1 MLNYQRVD
9 WKDAVRTHP
18 LKLRMH
24 FQNPPLTTLCSPGFS
39 SNHFAFCHALQS
51 TSSCSL
57 LSTSAHSGYRSRYRT
72 ASGILPQVFCARGIL
87 VLIHHLFLAVF
98 PGLQTEY
105 RHVKRTCTI
114 PSCPSSYVRTW
125 AHLCRCVRACEP
137 EREREWVGYTAGV
150 RSFALP

>member
-1 MLNYQRVD
+1 MNGSHKTLRLRSEMSLVETLLFHFRANPQSCPLNYQRVD

-18 LKLRMH
+18 LKLRMR

-72 ASGILPQVFCARGIL
+72 ASGILPRVFCARGIL

-98 PGLQTEY
+98 PGLHTEY
-105 RHVKRTCTI
+105 RHVKKTCTI
-114 PSCPSSYVRTW
+114 PSCPSS
-125 AHLCRCVRACEP
+125 
-137 EREREWVGYTAGV
+137 
-150 RSFALP
+150 